1 MAKCKRCKTNIPDGA
16 EYCKDCLDKEKVK
29 ANESYLDS
37 LLNSVKN
44 TAPATESIYKKK
56 NDLTTE
62 TSQLPSDPSPEED
75 FPEDDMF
82 RFDLG
87 DIEEFDKFNIEE
99 DLAALGD
106 DAIVGDKELFGED
119 LSELL
124 KEEATGAVIPA
135 DMQGRPATDSLQ
147 EEQRT
152 NILEDTGISEAEPV
166 VKASESGNQAEDKPD
181 AEALNINSSEINDY
195 PGDDGLDTD
204 LNDLLN
210 QLDSVG
216 GDSSPYDTSEAEQEK
231 VPSDDAKQESD
242 AVIRFDEEPVIAA
255 SGQEDANDI
264 NQEEEDDFLSLL
276 NQISADDPVAGDI
289 KEISELMKET
299 QAPKGSVMPSDV
311 GEVFSDAL
319 KAVSNLND
327 PNLDEDALLSTIP
340 DKKAKKGKKKKEK
353 IKKEKKTSDKQP
365 SENEEEQPKK
375 SVLKRLFGNVE
386 EKGPAKK
393 KPVPQSAFGGETA
406 EPENK
411 KTKSKKGKKGKA
423 GEEEETQDAGKKG
436 NAKSAEDEE
445 PENKKQKKKVKKEKK
460 KKSNDIIQVIDE
472 IDEEDVGRI
481 NRLGAMIVFVFFGLL
496 ALLIYVGSNAVT
508 YTLSIQHATSYF
520 NKQKYNEAYDQ
531 VYGMTIDDE
540 DVEIYSKIMTVMF
553 VNKQL
558 NSYNNYCV
566 LGKYPQALDSLLKGL
581 KRYDKYIELATLFG
595 IKPDLDYVREHILAE
610 LKNRFNLS
618 EEDALNIN
626 RIDDSKEYSLKVY
639 DVAMQNQ

>member
-124 KEEATGAVIPA
+124 KEEATGAIIPA